1 MLLLPSCCASLFAV
15 LALSRRRLLQ
25 GIILGCG
32 VGLTA
37 GCTSSPIIDPSKAAS
52 PQPTPTLDGDRRGA
66 AQLEL
71 DLATA
76 CTALGQQVDA
86 RRDWFVATAESHR
99 QRHIVL
105 AQRDPFGGAQ
115 ADHTPIAQFEPSP
128 PSITSVEQFAAFVAQ
143 AADEFA
149 ALVQAQ
155 SEPQRAL
162 LFASSAA
169 AARFSPRHALVDGA
183 ALPVPGKAVP
193 APVEFDPYPQNLQL
207 LLGHLQAL
215 EFGLE
220 ALTGKT
226 ANQSASEELRA
237 QLRVRLASASK
248 QIDQVRQL
256 ITKAGAQP
264 GPAAAQYH
272 VKADGDDAAKRAEW
286 AKLEANVA
294 SAWAA
299 VTATA
304 PTEQRKMALDEFV
317 GQLDRAQSL
326 GQPLTHWPGWQ

>member
-1 MLLLPSCCASLFAV
+1 M
-15 LALSRRRLLQ
+15 LQ
-25 GIILGCG
+25 GIVLACG
-32 VGLTA
+32 A
-37 GCTSSPIIDPSKAAS
+37 AMSPACTSSPIIDPSKAATA
-52 PQPTPTLDGDRRGA
+52 QPTPTLDEDRRVA

-76 CTALGQQVDA
+76 STALSQRDEA
-86 RRDWFVATAESHR
+86 RREWLVATGEAHQ

-105 AQRDPFGGAQ
+105 AQRDPFGGVQ
-115 ADHTPIAQFEPSP
+115 ADHTPIEQFYPTAP
-128 PSITSVEQFAAFVAQ
+128 PGMSVEQFAAFAEQ
-143 AADEFA
+143 AADKFA
-149 ALVQAQ
+149 ALVMAQ
-155 SEPQRAL
+155 SEPQRTL

-169 AARFSPRHALVDGA
+169 AARFTARHALVDGA